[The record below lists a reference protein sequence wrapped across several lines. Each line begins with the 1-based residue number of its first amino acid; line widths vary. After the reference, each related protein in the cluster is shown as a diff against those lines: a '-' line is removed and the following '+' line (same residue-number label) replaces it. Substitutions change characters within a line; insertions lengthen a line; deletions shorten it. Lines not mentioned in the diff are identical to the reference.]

1 MEGRVQEIDAEHG
14 KLKLTVEMFGRE
26 TLAEVDY
33 DQVDKF

>member
-1 MEGRVQEIDAEHG
+1 
-14 KLKLTVEMFGRE
+14 LKLTVEMFGRE